1 MTESFEA
8 LLQQADALR
17 KRAYELREKEK
28 PEAITRI
35 KAEIAKYEL
44 SAEDLGFTAASS
56 GKSGKTAASTKSATG
71 TVGKPQYR
79 HPESGQTWTGR
90 GQPPSWIKDAPD
102 RDVYRIK
109 E

>member
-1 MTESFEA
+1 MSENFEE
-8 LLQQADALR
+8 LLQKAQELT
-17 KRAYELREKEK
+17 KRAHELREKEK
-28 PEAITRI
+28 PEAIARI

-44 SAEDLGFTAASS
+44 SAEDLGFTVANS
-56 GKSGKTAASTKSATG
+56 GKSGKAAASAKSASG

-79 HPESGQTWTGR
+79 HPKSDQTWTGR

-102 RDVYRIK
+102 REVFRIK

>member
-1 MTESFEA
+1 MSENFEA
-8 LLQQADALR
+8 LLQQAEELR

-28 PEAITRI
+28 PEAIARI

-56 GKSGKTAASTKSATG
+56 GKSGKATTNTKSATG

-90 GQPPSWIKDAPD
+90 GQPPAWIKDVPD
-102 RDVYRIK
+102 RDVYRIND
-109 E
+109 